1 MNLVPVDAWGERG
14 SLTWYRGAS
23 GPASFGRQPGCF
35 ASGESPGIIRRG
47 KFTFPLGCSRAFL
60 VQKPT
65 NFPSPQRGRRSL
77 FAYPNSKISPIA
89 GPGSS
94 GPWRRSGGAQPPA
107 SSSHPLTTRAQK
119 KSEPKR
125 FAFSSAQGLL
135 YRRGQDLSN
144 TILKCGLIGKSYSEA
159 GTVFTYPGSAWAG
172 GRSGGSVCPSPGA
185 NDRWP

>member
-1 MNLVPVDAWGERG
+1 MLCIRG
-14 SLTWYRGAS
+14 K
-23 GPASFGRQPGCF
+23 PGNH
-35 ASGESPGIIRRG
+35 SRG
-47 KFTFPLGCSRAFL
+47 KFTFPLRCSRAFL
-60 VQKPT
+60 GQKPS

-144 TILKCGLIGKSYSEA
+144 TIFKCRLIGKIYNLADALKLAKYHLRFLPSMY
-159 GTVFTYPGSAWAG
+159 GSQCH
-172 GRSGGSVCPSPGA
+172 SD
-185 NDRWP
+185 DRKAVRKNPLARWDSDRIE